1 MSADPGAK
9 LAALL
14 AGLAPGEEA
23 CARPELEIRPGEPMT
38 DPVCQEL
45 VWAYLVWEAGPKLAR
60 AAMAKLCES
69 FVDLNELRVCLP
81 SELAAFFGTS
91 YPLAMERGDRL
102 RATLNDIFS
111 REHAVT
117 LASLPAMNKRDARAY
132 LDSLEGIPPYVAART
147 MLVGLG
153 GHAFPLDERL
163 MAVLLREEALGEAGD
178 IVSASGWLER
188 QVRSGEAARALF
200 ALEAHADSAKPTR
213 AATGAKKSAKPG
225 GTGGRKKSSRA
236 KTRKG
241 DTG

>member
-60 AAMAKLCES
+60 AATAKLCES

-147 MLVGLG
+147 MLAGLG

-163 MAVLLREEALGEAGD
+163 MAILVREEALGEAGD

-200 ALEAHADSAKPTR
+200 ALEAHADSAKPSHAGPGT
-213 AATGAKKSAKPG
+213 KKTAKPG
-225 GTGGRKKSSRA
+225 KTGARKKSTRA

-241 DTG
+241 ESG

>member
-14 AGLAPGEEA
+14 ARLAPGGEA

-81 SELAAFFGTS
+81 TELAAFFGTT
-91 YPLAMERGDRL
+91 YPRAAERADRL

-117 LASLPAMNKRDARAY
+117 LTTLLGMNKRDARTY

-188 QVRSGEAARALF
+188 QVRSGEAARALV
-200 ALEAHADSAKPTR
+200 ALELHAEQAGPARPAAGAKR
-213 AATGAKKSAKPG
+213 AARP
-225 GTGGRKKSSRA
+225 GGRKSPPRTRA
-236 KTRKG
+236 RKG
-241 DTG
+241 DPG